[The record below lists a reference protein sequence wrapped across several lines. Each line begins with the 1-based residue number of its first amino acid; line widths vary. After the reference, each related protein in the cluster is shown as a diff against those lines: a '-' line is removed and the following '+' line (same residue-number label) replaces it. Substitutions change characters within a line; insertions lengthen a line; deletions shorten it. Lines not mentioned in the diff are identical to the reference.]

1 MFRLNELLL
10 AATAVVGA
18 TLASAEALTLPQDA
32 PPAKQD
38 ASKQDPAK
46 PAAAKDTAGI
56 PADKINVHG
65 GRAWVGKET
74 AFEIVFVK
82 EGVRL
87 YPYDKKGAP
96 MSTAGLE
103 AKGNIDIKT
112 GEAASKPLAFKAVV
126 PKPADKDKGVREFLF
141 AEIDLSK
148 MPKDAGTFKFNV
160 TGLKSDTEKEV
171 AFELPFTGL
180 SPTVLYVCPKCKG
193 ESSDPGQC
201 APCNAPLEK
210 IVKSDKT

>member
-87 YPYDKKGAP
+87 YPYDKKARP
-96 MSTAGLE
+96 
-103 AKGNIDIKT
+103 
-112 GEAASKPLAFKAVV
+112 
-126 PKPADKDKGVREFLF
+126 
-141 AEIDLSK
+141 
-148 MPKDAGTFKFNV
+148 
-160 TGLKSDTEKEV
+160 
-171 AFELPFTGL
+171 
-180 SPTVLYVCPKCKG
+180 
-193 ESSDPGQC
+193 
-201 APCNAPLEK
+201 
-210 IVKSDKT
+210 